1 MCLNKLPVRKVSSF
15 LYLSMNFLIFFR
27 LFCKKAVVG
36 MEPVIID
43 PLALVLLRV
52 WLLFS
57 YKETYVRKK
66 KKKKI
71 HPWSFDRWR
80 RQNAGAHESER
91 YFGGSFWRENYSGNR
106 GTTQRFYMFRIF
118 CTDVVVAGQ
127 FLQSILHEGKFL
139 LNILTPLSY
148 FFIQCRSF
156 GFNNFFPLAADGVI
170 GVCARKK
177 KPQGKI
183 QTREPD
189 CRLNRRW

>member
-1 MCLNKLPVRKVSSF
+1 
-15 LYLSMNFLIFFR
+15 MNFSIFFR
-27 LFCKKAVVG
+27 LLCKTAVVG

-43 PLALVLLRV
+43 PLAHAYSG
-52 WLLFS
+52 FDC
-57 YKETYVRKK
+57 YVHTRKHARKK
-66 KKKKI
+66 KKSVVVWPLTKAKRGRALEWVLFWWI
-71 HPWSFDRWR
+71 IL
-80 RQNAGAHESER
+80 AGKLAATASLR
-91 YFGGSFWRENYSGNR
+91 SDF
-106 GTTQRFYMFRIF
+106 TFRIF
-118 CTDVVVAGQ
+118 CTNVDVARQ
-127 FLQSILHEGKFL
+127 KNILHEGKFL

-183 QTREPD
+183 QTLEPD